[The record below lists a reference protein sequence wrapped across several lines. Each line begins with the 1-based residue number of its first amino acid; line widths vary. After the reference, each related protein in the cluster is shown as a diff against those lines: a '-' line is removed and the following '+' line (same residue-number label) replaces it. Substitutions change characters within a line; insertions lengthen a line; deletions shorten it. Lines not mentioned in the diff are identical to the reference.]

1 MAAKVPET
9 GQAMKVVL
17 DLSRLLHD
25 GKITQE
31 EHDRLL
37 HYAARETGSLAINI
51 LIGLGVIAVSG
62 GVLALLMNEIAVIA
76 LGAVMLAAGLGI
88 TYAQA
93 KQWSVLAT
101 IFTLVG
107 ALMVAGGIVVLGEGH
122 LGSAGAGDARARRLR
137 HRRPIEP
144 SDRPRRA
151 RGRGVRRR

>member
-1 MAAKVPET
+1 
-9 GQAMKVVL
+9 MKVVL
-17 DLSRLLHD
+17 DLSRLLQD

-37 HYAARETGSLAINI
+37 RYAARETGSLAINI

-62 GVLALLMNEIAVIA
+62 GVLALLLNAIAVIA
-76 LGAVMLAAGLGI
+76 LGAAMLAAGLVI

-107 ALMVAGGIVVLGEGH
+107 ALIVAGGIIVLGEGD
-122 LGSAGAGDARARRLR
+122 LGSVVQATLVLAAGGIAGRSSLL
-137 HRRPIEP
+137 
-144 SDRPRRA
+144 
-151 RGRGVRRR
+151 V